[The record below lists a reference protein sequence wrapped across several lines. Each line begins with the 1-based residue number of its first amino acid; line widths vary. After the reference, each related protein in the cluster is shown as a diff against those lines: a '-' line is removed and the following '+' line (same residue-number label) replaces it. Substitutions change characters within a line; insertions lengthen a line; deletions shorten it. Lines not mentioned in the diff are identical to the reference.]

1 MPSVMTRYILRRWT
15 VPLLGALVFYGAL
28 LLASEVVAISKEIFT
43 QGAAMRWLIP
53 LLFTALPWI
62 LGMVLPMAAV
72 LGGLMGTQQMM
83 EGSELVA
90 AQGLGAGR
98 RTWLH
103 PWTILAS
110 ILFVLAT
117 LNAHLLVPAASQ
129 LQQHL
134 KTRMAEEAKSRFLRP
149 GGPPWF
155 PPGSPDSA
163 FWVSPEGQVHIMES
177 TPQGVQHLTA
187 ASMTYA
193 IETGSDG
200 SSGLQLRLDGLNGAL
215 YQPPSPGSH
224 SQGSVI
230 HLHQAQ
236 QVFRFA
242 LPSGTRL
249 LAPTPLREEST
260 PNLIRL
266 SRAPLGA
273 GQDPAVWKGTR
284 LQADMELCRRITL
297 PIASAALLLLGIGL
311 GFGHPRFYKGG
322 AILRSMGMIMLYYL
336 SMRYFEN
343 MWIGEKFKTPIPL
356 LVVPF
361 PFLAWG
367 WLLLRQRLRPHHP
380 SRLGRRLKPWLA
392 PLRARVLPALQWG
405 LANQARLKRW
415 LHGKGTRHGIL
426 RHWSTLGWYRNWASA
441 MGTLLLL
448 NFLVEYA
455 SLAGDLSKNK
465 IHFYVFIKYWLW
477 NLPPFLAIAL
487 PMAFLLGSLL
497 ALSEGALSREWLA
510 LRAGGVSLV
519 RWLWSSR
526 FAWAGVTAFTLLLQ
540 AWIAPMATGR
550 ANRLYKEILK
560 RSDNVSTTRPW
571 MYLGSTGVLWNLQ
584 GEQRWGFP
592 LKAPGE
598 APLLLGWRMGDTYSQ
613 ALAWGGLHMV
623 QGPPA
628 EQLFPERSLRNTA
641 SAEEASTYDLF
652 HWQRWA
658 PDPERAYMLWS
669 RILGWLA
676 GPCLVLAM
684 LSYAFPGPRQGR
696 GQALGAGLVAGLLF
710 LGLQALFGGA
720 AKASEIPAT
729 WGVLAPLLLL
739 LSVSLLRLR
748 QLRT

>member
-1 MPSVMTRYILRRWT
+1 MSSVMTRYILRRWT

-28 LLASEVVAISKEIFT
+28 LLANEVVAISKEIFT
-43 QGAAMRWLIP
+43 QGAAMRWLVP
-53 LLFTALPWI
+53 LLLTALPEI

-72 LGGLMGTQQMM
+72 LGGLLGTQQMM

-98 RTWLH
+98 RTWLQ

-110 ILFVLAT
+110 VLLVLAT

-129 LQQHL
+129 FQQHL

-187 ASMTYA
+187 ASMSYA
-193 IETGSDG
+193 IETGADG
-200 SSGLQLRLDGLNGAL
+200 SSELQLRLDGLNGAL
-215 YQPPSPGSH
+215 YQPASQGGSL
-224 SQGSVI
+224 QGSVI

-249 LAPTPLREEST
+249 LSPTPLRQESS
-260 PNLIRL
+260 PNLLRL
-266 SRAPLGA
+266 SRTPLGP
-273 GQDPAVWKGTR
+273 GQDPIAWKNTR

-322 AILRSMGMIMLYYL
+322 AILRSMGMIMLYYIG
-336 SMRYFEN
+336 MKYIEN
-343 MWIGEKFKTPIPL
+343 MWIGEKFKTPVPL
-356 LVVPF
+356 LLIPI
-361 PFLAWG
+361 PFLVWG
-367 WLLLRQRLRPHHP
+367 WFLLQQRLRPHHP
-380 SRLGRRLKPWLA
+380 SRVGRRLRPWLA
-392 PLRARVLPALQWG
+392 PLRSRVMPALGWWQVSE
-405 LANQARLKRW
+405 ARLKRW

-441 MGTLLLL
+441 LGTLLLL

-465 IHFYVFIKYWLW
+465 VHFYVFMDYWIW

-526 FAWAGVTAFTLLLQ
+526 VAWAGVTAFTLLLQ

-550 ANRLYKEILK
+550 ANRLYREILK
-560 RSDNVSTTRPW
+560 RSENVSTTRPW
-571 MYLGSTGVLWNLQ
+571 LYLGSTGVLWKLE

-598 APLLLGWRMGDTYSQ
+598 APLLLGWHLGEVNSE

-628 EQLFPERSLRNTA
+628 EQLFPERSLRNTP

-669 RILGWLA
+669 RLLGWLA

-684 LSYAFPGPRQGR
+684 LSFAFPGPRQGR

-710 LGLQALFGGA
+710 MGLQALFGGA
-720 AKASEIPAT
+720 ARASEIPAT

-748 QLRT
+748 RLRT